1 VAPGGRR
8 QRRRRRQTRT
18 RFSES
23 IIGGGTGQL
32 APLERDVGDPPA
44 DGTLNG
50 TRTATDLPSVQRTL
64 GAREQ
69 GAEKRP
75 MPHPAHLRNRHNEEE
90 GKVFVGRHLKILRL
104 DQDPHSTVLPK
115 KKG

>member
-1 VAPGGRR
+1 MGGVANQSEVHNVHGG
-8 QRRRRRQTRT
+8 
-18 RFSES
+18 SV
-23 IIGGGTGQL
+23 
-32 APLERDVGDPPA
+32 AV
-44 DGTLNG
+44 
-50 TRTATDLPSVQRTL
+50 TATDLPSVQRTL